1 MIFSTTTRSFD
12 LFRDDEHGYCVREVD
27 DSEQGRMFQA
37 AWRASYLSCA
47 HALQRCE
54 GLVVLGP
61 VAHQELAG
69 PKFGPPI
76 DVVPAV
82 VLIEMRRE
90 ISRRDHLS
98 WLKEKV

>member
-37 AWRASYLSCA
+37 TGRASYLSCA

-54 GLVVLGP
+54 GLV
-61 VAHQELAG
+61 
-69 PKFGPPI
+69 

-82 VLIEMRRE
+82 VLMEMRRE

>member
-1 MIFSTTTRSFD
+1 MIFSTTTRS
-12 LFRDDEHGYCVREVD
+12 EHGYCVREVD

-37 AWRASYLSCA
+37 TGRASYLSCA

-54 GLVVLGP
+54 GLV
-61 VAHQELAG
+61 
-69 PKFGPPI
+69 

-82 VLIEMRRE
+82 VLMEMRRE

-98 WLKEKV
+98 WLKEKA